1 MWNLL
6 KKNGSDCT
14 RFQEKLDAA
23 AKLADGNG
31 SVETLLAVLPTA
43 QQTHA
48 TVCSDCLS
56 AAEELLVAR
65 SLLRKLPSHA
75 AIAGPWFAARVMT
88 AIAAREVEL
97 RHAASTWIAVPR
109 LASRF
114 AVACGALLIV
124 VSTWLYQKPT
134 SRPAGQTSPSATSAP
149 EYLFEQPA
157 APMTQDD
164 VFISLAEDS
173 Q

>member
-6 KKNGSDCT
+6 KNNGSECAA
-14 RFQEKLDAA
+14 FQDRLDRA
-23 AKLADGNG
+23 AKLVDGHE
-31 SVETLLAVLPTA
+31 SVEALLASLPAA

-48 TVCSDCLS
+48 AVCEDCLA

-65 SLLRKLPSHA
+65 ALLRKLPSQA
-75 AIAGPWFAARVMT
+75 AAPEPWFAGRVMA
-88 AIAAREVEL
+88 AIAAREEEL
-97 RHAASTWIAVPR
+97 RRAASTWIAVPR

-124 VSTWLYQKPT
+124 VSTWLYQKPS
-134 SRPAGQTSPSATSAP
+134 SRPSSQPAAGSVP
-149 EYLFEQPA
+149 EYLFEPPA
-157 APMTQDD
+157 PPMSQDD
-164 VFISLAEDS
+164 VLISLAEDS